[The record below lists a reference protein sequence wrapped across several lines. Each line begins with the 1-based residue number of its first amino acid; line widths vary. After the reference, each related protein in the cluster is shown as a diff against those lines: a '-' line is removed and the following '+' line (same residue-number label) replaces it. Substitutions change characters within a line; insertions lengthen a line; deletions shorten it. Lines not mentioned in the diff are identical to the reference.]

1 MMQPIILI
9 LLLALVYSHPLQ
21 AANEKTPEQVQAEL
35 QALEDEITKFRKMLE
50 STQGERSKLERNLE
64 GNEKAISDIIKRIE
78 SMKEALNKGEDKLS
92 SLSIQQRKLQADK
105 VAQQDK
111 ISQQVR
117 AAFELGKQPYLKV
130 VLNQQDPNKL
140 SRMVNYYD
148 YFNQARLAE
157 ISQYETTLEQ
167 LKNIGEAIN
176 QQNAQLK
183 SNRLQLQQERD
194 GLLAVQSENKQVLA
208 ALVREIAETGTL
220 LDKRLADREQLE
232 QLMTSI
238 AAGITNLSAPADA
251 RPFAEMKGNLL
262 LPVAGKIS
270 QKFGNRRSDGKLRW
284 NGVFIAADEG
294 EPVHA
299 VHYGRVVFSDWLRG
313 FGLLII
319 VSHGEGF
326 MSLYGH
332 NQVLYRQA
340 GDWVSAGDMIANVG
354 NTGGQQEYGLYFE
367 IRSAGKPSDPQ
378 LWCSAR
384 PANKTA

>member
-262 LPVAGKIS
+262 LPVTGKIS

>member
-35 QALEDEITKFRKMLE
+35 QALEDEIAKFRKMLE